1 MLNCMDYGPIQP
13 GTQSTLNGMRPTLRS
28 SEESKFLWLLIQE
41 VKRLNGS
48 LHNVFTSAPAA
59 FTVGTTTGA
68 PTNGASSWTIT
79 TINVIGKNP
88 VFLLNGTPKA
98 AGVDYTFNNATGI
111 MTLSTS
117 TFATSQVW
125 TVIY

>member
-1 MLNCMDYGPIQP
+1 MDLGPIQP

-28 SEESKFLWLLIQE
+28 SEESKFLWLIIQE
-41 VKRLNGS
+41 IKRLNGA

-68 PTNGASSWTIT
+68 PISGATSWTIT
-79 TINVIGKNP
+79 TINVIGKTP
-88 VFLLNGTPKA
+88 VFLLDGTPKV

-111 MTLSTS
+111 MTLSIGK
-117 TFATSQVW
+117 FGNAQVW